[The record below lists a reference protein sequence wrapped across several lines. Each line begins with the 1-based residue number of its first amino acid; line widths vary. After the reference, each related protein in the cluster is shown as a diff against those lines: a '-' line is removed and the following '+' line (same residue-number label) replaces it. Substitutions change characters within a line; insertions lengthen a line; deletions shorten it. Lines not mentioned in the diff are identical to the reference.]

1 MTNTDTDLIIL
12 EQLSKQISDLIHNNS
27 FENIKIIDEQRKL
40 IISNFKN
47 NNPTKSLTRNRVIA
61 LIHKNDQL
69 ISNTQD
75 KLIKL
80 QKDKNKFEKRLETY
94 SANT

>member
-47 NNPTKSLTRNRVIA
+47 NNPTKSPTRSRVIA

-94 SANT
+94 SANI